1 MLNGGKATSFL
12 CYDGLDGLCEV
23 PESLQETGWGRKPL
37 LSGWGTSF
45 PWSSFVTFVVNIV
58 YNHMLFH
65 LFSLF
70 PEIMPLRL
78 NCLGQ
83 SLLLGSLTSSYCNN
97 YIYSKS
103 AILQVTSLSCLHQH
117 FQGESLSLDY
127 YFPESFLPLCQ
138 ISHLLIYCL
147 SSLAKGFLLTD
158 ECFYTVYKHP
168 KTKWELSIAPAQII
182 VWSLL
187 INLNI
192 ERDYCFIFMVY
203 IY

>member
-12 CYDGLDGLCEV
+12 CYDGLCEV

-45 PWSSFVTFVVNIV
+45 PWSSFVTFVVSIV
-58 YNHMLFH
+58 CNHMLFH
-65 LFSLF
+65 LLSLF
-70 PEIMPLRL
+70 PEIMPLIL

-83 SLLLGSLTSSYCNN
+83 RLLLGSLTSSYCSN
-97 YIYSKS
+97 YIYSIFKS
-103 AILQVTSLSCLHQH
+103 AILQVTSLSCLHQR
-117 FQGESLSLDY
+117 FQGESLSPDY
-127 YFPESFLPLCQ
+127 YFSESSLPLLQ
-138 ISHLLIYCL
+138 ISYLLIYCL
-147 SSLAKGFLLTD
+147 ISFVKGFWLTH
-158 ECFYTVYKHP
+158 ECFYIVCKHP
-168 KTKWELSIAPAQII
+168 KTKWELSTALAQII